1 MSGRWVLAVALV
13 MVGLP
18 LAALAE
24 GLPRVEITP
33 FFGYRFGGGLE
44 DAETGEDFE
53 LDDSAYSGGLLD
65 LRLGEA
71 TQLELYYSRQET
83 ELQSEE
89 GLFHGR
95 TLLDLDVEYYHVG
108 GTYVFTE
115 GPWQPFVVGT
125 VGYFLS
131 SVNGGRLLALLGVG
145 RLLALSSLLTALAL
159 MGYALSPAWEVM
171 VALSFVSGLAAGAL
185 DAGLNTYGAAT
196 RSERLIQWPH
206 ASFGVGSTLGPIIMT
221 TGLNLFGAW
230 RAGYVVVGVAQLALA
245 GCFAVTASLWR
256 QNGTAGEADA
266 PMRLTAFQTPLRA
279 TLRERG
285 AWLSILMFFIFLI
298 FDL

>member
-89 GLFHGR
+89 GLFYAR
-95 TLLDLDVEYYHVG
+95 TLCDLDIEYYHVG

-125 VGYFLS
+125 VGATHIDPDATGSDSLTRFSLGLGGGVRFFPTPHLGLYLAGRCLFTFLE
-131 SVNGGRLLALLGVG
+131 G
-145 RLLALSSLLTALAL
+145 
-159 MGYALSPAWEVM
+159 EVIAHSESGSTT
-171 VALSFVSGLAAGAL
+171 VTVDSSGLWQAELQAGA
-185 DAGLNTYGAAT
+185 
-196 RSERLIQWPH
+196 I
-206 ASFGVGSTLGPIIMT
+206 
-221 TGLNLFGAW
+221 
-230 RAGYVVVGVAQLALA
+230 
-245 GCFAVTASLWR
+245 FA
-256 QNGTAGEADA
+256 
-266 PMRLTAFQTPLRA
+266 F
-279 TLRERG
+279 
-285 AWLSILMFFIFLI
+285 
-298 FDL
+298 